1 MWIVYFELCPLRR
14 EYLSSAVNVLAK
26 ILQTFHVTKRD
37 FLRSIYFIVMEQ
49 YGKGASIKI

>member
-1 MWIVYFELCPLRR
+1 MWIVCFELCPLRR
-14 EYLSSAVNVLAK
+14 EYLSLAVNVLAK